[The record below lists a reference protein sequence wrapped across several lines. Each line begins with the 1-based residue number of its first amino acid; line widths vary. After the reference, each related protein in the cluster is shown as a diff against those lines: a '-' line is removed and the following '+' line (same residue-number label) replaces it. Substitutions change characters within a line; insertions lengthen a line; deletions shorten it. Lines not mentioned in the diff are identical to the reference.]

1 MSVAAGSDKPID
13 PHTTAGKI
21 EGLRQRRHEAV
32 TRRQKS
38 VDKQHSRGKL
48 TAMERIE
55 MLRKAFDATMND
67 PEFRAEVAKA
77 KVEFHPLPGAEL
89 QKIIAD
95 TSAVKP
101 EVVNRMQQIL
111 GR

>member
-55 MLRKAFDATMND
+55 MLLDEGSFQIMDGLRRHRSHALDRKSH
-67 PEFRAEVAKA
+67 V
-77 KVEFHPLPGAEL
+77 
-89 QKIIAD
+89 
-95 TSAVKP
+95 
-101 EVVNRMQQIL
+101 
-111 GR
+111 